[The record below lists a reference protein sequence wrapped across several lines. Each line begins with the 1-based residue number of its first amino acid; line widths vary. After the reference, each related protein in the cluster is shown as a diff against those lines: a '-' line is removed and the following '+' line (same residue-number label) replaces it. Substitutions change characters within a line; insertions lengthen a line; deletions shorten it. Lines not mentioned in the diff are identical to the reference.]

1 MTIVSSKDL
10 TSWTSFRAPPSK
22 LLTYINDCVPAGDG
36 MTSNPSSLTDLKG
49 QVAMSITLGMVLD
62 DGTKESTGGG
72 MMSNN
77 ALLGD
82 DEGEEE
88 ILCFPYTLVIRSTSY
103 TAPFELFNV
112 AINSSTYQ
120 HSPLSL
126 VDTVFSICP
135 SAFDLWSPH
144 LYSSCRS
151 PSHTS
156 KC

>member
-1 MTIVSSKDL
+1 
-10 TSWTSFRAPPSK
+10 
-22 LLTYINDCVPAGDG
+22 

-88 ILCFPYTLVIRSTSY
+88 IPCCPYTLVIRFT
-103 TAPFELFNV
+103 L
-112 AINSSTYQ
+112 
-120 HSPLSL
+120 
-126 VDTVFSICP
+126 
-135 SAFDLWSPH
+135 
-144 LYSSCRS
+144 
-151 PSHTS
+151 
-156 KC
+156 